1 MNTIRKA
8 MTSVVGLLIGLLVL
22 TGVSGAQEFGSREE
36 AKAMV
41 EKAAAFLRANGAEK
55 AIAEFNSKG
64 GQFIDRDLY
73 VVMAKLSDGVRVAHG
88 ANPKMIGKSLVDFK
102 DVEGKS
108 YGLEILD
115 VAKTKGTGWVDY
127 KFSNPVTKKIT
138 DKTSYVMKV
147 DDHVVFV
154 GAYTK

>member
-1 MNTIRKA
+1 MGIIGRVA
-8 MTSVVGLLIGLLVL
+8 APVLGLLAGLVVLIGVA
-22 TGVSGAQEFGSREE
+22 GAQEFGSRDE

-41 EKAAAFLRANGAEK
+41 EKAVAFLRANGPEK
-55 AIAEFNSKG
+55 AISEFNTKG

-73 VVMAKLSDGVRVAHG
+73 VVMARLSDGVRVAHG

-102 DVEGKS
+102 DVEGKA
-108 YGLEILD
+108 YGIEILD

-127 KFSNPVTKKIT
+127 KFSNPVTKKIS
-138 DKTSYVMKV
+138 DKTSYVMKA
-147 DDHVVFV
+147 DDFVLFV